1 MGAGIAERPDR
12 MPGVRLTSLPPI
24 FHIMK
29 PAFFEDSAA
38 LRAWLDAN
46 HDTADSLWVGLHK
59 KASGLPS
66 IDWPELVDELLC
78 YGWIDGL
85 RKSIDSESYK
95 IRITPRRPRSNW
107 SDVNIRR
114 IGELIELGV
123 VQSAGLAAFRRWEE
137 SAAGRAAGSG
147 GEEASPQV
155 LSAEFERRFRA
166 NPEGWEFFEEQPPGY
181 RRTATEWVMS
191 AKREDTRLRR
201 LETLIADSAAGLRIK
216 ELRR

>member
-1 MGAGIAERPDR
+1 
-12 MPGVRLTSLPPI
+12 
-24 FHIMK
+24 MK
-29 PAFFEDSAA
+29 PVFFEDSSA
-38 LRAWLDAN
+38 LRAWLEASLDRE
-46 HDTADSLWVGLHK
+46 DELWVGFWK
-59 KASGLPS
+59 KGTGRPS
-66 IDWPELVDELLC
+66 IDWPQLVDVLLC

-85 RKSIDSESYK
+85 RKSIDSESYM

-123 VQSAGLAAFRRWEE
+123 VKPAGLAVFRRWDE
-137 SAAGRAAGSG
+137 SAAGRAAADDSER
-147 GEEASPQV
+147 GEARPQV

-166 NPEGWEFFEEQPPGY
+166 NLEGWEFFEEQPPGY

-216 ELRR
+216 EMRR